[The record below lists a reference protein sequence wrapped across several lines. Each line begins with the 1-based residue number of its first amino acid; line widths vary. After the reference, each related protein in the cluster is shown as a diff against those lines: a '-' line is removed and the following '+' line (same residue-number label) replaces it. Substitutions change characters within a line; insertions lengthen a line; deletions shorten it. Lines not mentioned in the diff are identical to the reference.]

1 MQHQQQRQQHLD
13 QLSNK
18 SPQFIFHIRSEL
30 FCFVW
35 LPCLVLF
42 CVCGKFEN
50 QLRAFSIV
58 ISHGK
63 TISFTIE
70 FQVLTETEKE
80 RERQITSS
88 RNLGNVATQSRVLL
102 DQRIVTKCVVPS
114 PVRVIIV
121 LGGGSKIRYIII
133 EYIFRKSRA
142 IIIVGRL

>member
-1 MQHQQQRQQHLD
+1 M
-13 QLSNK
+13 N
-18 SPQFIFHIRSEL
+18 
-30 FCFVW
+30 CFVSFG

-63 TISFTIE
+63 TISFTIK

-142 IIIVGRL
+142 LIIVGRL

>member
-1 MQHQQQRQQHLD
+1 M
-13 QLSNK
+13 N
-18 SPQFIFHIRSEL
+18 
-30 FCFVW
+30 CFVSFG

-63 TISFTIE
+63 TISFTIK
-70 FQVLTETEKE
+70 FQVLTEKE

-142 IIIVGRL
+142 LIIVGRL